1 MIFGTTPAAEWPVSQ
16 IGNGKPLEYETVSTL
31 SNLRDSDLFA
41 HFEPLDL
48 DSLLAAT
55 TPLSIARQD
64 PFDAQG
70 VQACFVEDGIIR
82 LRRDTPY
89 GPYVLRR
96 VKSGEMLGEG
106 HLLQQQPSA
115 GEVVVETDLQL
126 MVFDSEALSALG
138 EASSRFQLCL
148 LWTLWKSL
156 SGKLRVAN
164 GRLAEF
170 FSAESGRTAELRPSR
185 AEPDAD
191 FHVDLQA
198 KRGLFAEQRLSS
210 LEINFLTTLSKE
222 ERYESGQAIFHEGE
236 PAETMYVVL
245 EGKVRISKHIPG
257 AGEEALTFLER
268 GAFFGE
274 MALIEREPRSATAV
288 AHGGNAIV
296 LGIPREVLRGLLD
309 IKKVSST
316 RLLRLLCE
324 MLARRLNEL
333 DDKLVSWHILSAGS
347 RPTPPGG

>member
-1 MIFGTTPAAEWPVSQ
+1 
-16 IGNGKPLEYETVSTL
+16 VSTTTK
-31 SNLRDSDLFA
+31 LRNCDLFA
-41 HFEPLDL
+41 HFEELDL
-48 DSLLAAT
+48 DTLLAAT
-55 TPLSIARQD
+55 SRHTVA
-64 PFDAQG
+64 AQSALDG
-70 VQACFVEDGIIR
+70 HLRTCFLEEGQLR

-96 VKSGEMLGEG
+96 VAAGELLGEG
-106 HLLQQQPSA
+106 HLLLHPPSA
-115 GEVVVETDLQL
+115 GEAVAETELQL
-126 MVFDSEALSALG
+126 LAFDGEALSALT
-138 EASSRFQLCL
+138 EASSRFELCL
-148 LWTLWKSL
+148 LWTMWKSL
-156 SGKLRVAN
+156 SAKLRITN
-164 GRLAEF
+164 GRLTEF
-170 FSAESGRTAELRPSR
+170 FSTDSGRTAEQRPSR
-185 AEPDAD
+185 AAPAAD
-191 FHVDLQA
+191 FRIDLQA

-245 EGKVRISKHIPG
+245 DGKVRISKHIPG
-257 AGEEALTFLER
+257 AGEEALSFLER

-274 MALIEREPRSATAV
+274 MALIEREGRSATAV

-333 DDKLVSWHILSAGS
+333 DDKLVGWHILSAGS
-347 RPTPPGG
+347 RPTPPGT

>member
-1 MIFGTTPAAEWPVSQ
+1 MST
-16 IGNGKPLEYETVSTL
+16 GNR
-31 SNLRDSDLFA
+31 LRESDLFA
-41 HFEPLDL
+41 HFEAIDL
-48 DSLLAAT
+48 DSLMAAT
-55 TPLSIARQD
+55 NRHTITRQQVLD
-64 PFDAQG
+64 DGLRTCFIEQG
-70 VQACFVEDGIIR
+70 QLR

-89 GPYVLRR
+89 GPYLLRR
-96 VKSGEMLGEG
+96 VVGGEMMGEG
-106 HLLQQQPSA
+106 HLLQQPPSS
-115 GEVVVETDLQL
+115 GEAVAETDLQL
-126 MVFDSEALSALG
+126 LSLDAEALSALA
-138 EASSRFQLCL
+138 EASSRFQLCM

-156 SGKLRVAN
+156 SGKLRTAN

-170 FSAESGRTAELRPSR
+170 FSTDSGRTAEERPSR
-185 AEPDAD
+185 AAPTEG
-191 FHVDLQA
+191 FRVDLQE

-222 ERYESGQAIFHEGE
+222 ERYEGGQAIFHEGE

-245 EGKVRISKHIPG
+245 DGKVRISKNIPG
-257 AGEEALTFLER
+257 AGEEALSFLER

-288 AHGGNAIV
+288 AHGGDAIV

-333 DDKLVSWHILSAGS
+333 DDKLVGWHILSAGS
-347 RPTPPGG
+347 LPTPPG

>member
-1 MIFGTTPAAEWPVSQ
+1 VSATT
-16 IGNGKPLEYETVSTL
+16 K
-31 SNLRDSDLFA
+31 LRDSDLFE

-48 DSLLAAT
+48 DSLGSAT
-55 TPLSIARQD
+55 TGHRVAGQSPID
-64 PFDAQG
+64 PHLH
-70 VQACFVEDGIIR
+70 ACFVERGQVR
-82 LRRDTPY
+82 LLRDTPY

-96 VKSGEMLGEG
+96 VSAGEMLGEG
-106 HLLQQQPSA
+106 HLVNQPP
-115 GEVVVETDLQL
+115 T
-126 MVFDSEALSALG
+126 DSEAVAESDVRLVSFDGETLAALA
-138 EASSRFQLCL
+138 EASSRFQRCL
-148 LWTLWKSL
+148 LWSLWKSL

-170 FSAESGRTAELRPSR
+170 FSSDSGRTAEPRPNR
-185 AEPDAD
+185 AKPDAD
-191 FHVDLQA
+191 FRIDLQA
-198 KRGLFAEQRLSS
+198 KRGLFAEQRLSG

-245 EGKVRISKHIPG
+245 DGKVRISKHIPG
-257 AGEEALTFLER
+257 AGDEALSFLER

-274 MALIEREPRSATAV
+274 MALIERESRSATAV
-288 AHGGNAIV
+288 AHGGSAIV
-296 LGIPREVLRGLLD
+296 LGIPTEVLRGLLD

-333 DDKLVSWHILSAGS
+333 DDKLVGWHILSAGS
-347 RPTPPGG
+347 RPTPLGD

>member
-1 MIFGTTPAAEWPVSQ
+1 MST
-16 IGNGKPLEYETVSTL
+16 GNR
-31 SNLRDSDLFA
+31 LRESDLFA
-41 HFEPLDL
+41 HFEALDL
-48 DSLLAAT
+48 DSLMAAT
-55 TPLSIARQD
+55 QRHTISRQQPLDDSLR
-64 PFDAQG
+64 
-70 VQACFVEDGIIR
+70 ACFIEQGQLR
-82 LRRDTPY
+82 LRRHTPY
-89 GPYVLRR
+89 GPYLLRR
-96 VKSGEMLGEG
+96 VVGGEMLGEG
-106 HLLQQQPSA
+106 HLLQQPPTG
-115 GEVVVETDLQL
+115 GEAVAETDLQL
-126 MVFDSEALSALG
+126 LSFDGEALSALA
-138 EASSRFQLCL
+138 EASSKFQLCV

-156 SGKLRVAN
+156 SGKLRTAN

-170 FSAESGRTAELRPSR
+170 FSTDSGRTAEERPSR
-185 AEPDAD
+185 AAPTEG
-191 FHVDLQA
+191 FRVDLQA

-222 ERYESGQAIFHEGE
+222 ERYEGGQAIFHEGE

-245 EGKVRISKHIPG
+245 DGKVRISKNIPG
-257 AGEEALTFLER
+257 AGEEALSFLER

-288 AHGGNAIV
+288 AHGGDAIV

-333 DDKLVSWHILSAGS
+333 DDKLVGWHVLSAGS
-347 RPTPPGG
+347 LPTPPGG

>member
-1 MIFGTTPAAEWPVSQ
+1 M
-16 IGNGKPLEYETVSTL
+16 STATKL
-31 SNLRDSDLFA
+31 SKSDLFT

-48 DSLLAAT
+48 DSLRAAT
-55 TPLSIARQD
+55 SRHRIAKQNTLD
-64 PFDAQG
+64 PHL
-70 VQACFVEDGIIR
+70 QACFLEQGMLR

-89 GPYVLRR
+89 GPYLLRR
-96 VKSGEMLGEG
+96 VSGGEMFGEG
-106 HLLQQQPSA
+106 HLLQQPPSVGQA
-115 GEVVVETDLQL
+115 VAETDLEL
-126 MVFDSEALSALG
+126 ITFDGEAVSALA
-138 EASSRFQLCL
+138 EASTKFQLCL

-164 GRLAEF
+164 GRLTEF
-170 FSAESGRTAELRPSR
+170 FTSDSGRTAEQRPDR
-185 AEPDAD
+185 AEPDAE
-191 FHVDLQA
+191 FRVDLQA
-198 KRGLFAEQRLSS
+198 KRGLFAEQRLSG

-222 ERYESGQAIFHEGE
+222 ERYDSGQAIFLEGE

-245 EGKVRISKHIPG
+245 DGKVRISKHIPG
-257 AGEEALTFLER
+257 AGEEALSFLER

-288 AHGGNAIV
+288 AHGGSAIV

-333 DDKLVSWHILSAGS
+333 DDKLVGWHVLSAGS
-347 RPTPPGG
+347 RPTPPGA

>member
-1 MIFGTTPAAEWPVSQ
+1 
-16 IGNGKPLEYETVSTL
+16 VSTTIR
-31 SNLRDSDLFA
+31 LRDSDLVSHFA
-41 HFEPLDL
+41 PLDL
-48 DSLLAAT
+48 NSLLAAT
-55 TPLSIARQD
+55 SPSKAAKGSALNVKTLRT
-64 PFDAQG
+64 
-70 VQACFVEDGIIR
+70 CFVEQGCVV

-89 GPYVLRR
+89 GPYLLRR
-96 VKSGEMLGEG
+96 VEAGDLLGEG
-106 HLLQQQPSA
+106 HLLLQPPNV
-115 GEVVVETDLQL
+115 GEIVAETDLEL
-126 MVFDSEALSALG
+126 LAFDGTALSALG
-138 EASSRFQLCL
+138 EASQRFQLCL

-156 SGKLRVAN
+156 STKLRIAN

-170 FSAESGRTAELRPSR
+170 FSADSERSAEVRPSR
-185 AEPDAD
+185 AEPEAG

-222 ERYESGQAIFHEGE
+222 ERYEPGQALFHEGE

-245 EGKVRISKHIPG
+245 DGKVRISKHIPG
-257 AGEEALTFLER
+257 AGEEALSFLER

-274 MALIEREPRSATAV
+274 MALIERKPRSATAV
-288 AHGGNAIV
+288 AHGGDAIV
-296 LGIPREVLRGLLD
+296 LAIPREVLRGLLD
-309 IKKVSST
+309 INKVSST

-333 DDKLVSWHILSAGS
+333 DDKLVGWHILSAGS

>member
-1 MIFGTTPAAEWPVSQ
+1 MSPTT
-16 IGNGKPLEYETVSTL
+16 K
-31 SNLRDSDLFA
+31 LRDSELFA

-55 TPLSIARQD
+55 TRRTTPKQSQLD
-64 PFDAQG
+64 
-70 VQACFVEDGIIR
+70 QALRTCFVEQGR
-82 LRRDTPY
+82 VQLRRDTPY
-89 GPYVLRR
+89 GPYLLRR
-96 VKSGEMLGEG
+96 IGAGELLGED
-106 HLLQQQPSA
+106 HLLQQPASA
-115 GEVVVETDLQL
+115 GEVVAETELQL
-126 MVFDSEALSALG
+126 LAFDGPALSALT
-138 EASSRFQLCL
+138 EASPRFQLCL

-156 SGKLRVAN
+156 STKLRVTN

-170 FSAESGRTAELRPSR
+170 FSTDSDRAAEPRPNR
-185 AEPDAD
+185 AEPEAD
-191 FHVDLQA
+191 FRVDLQA

-210 LEINFLTTLSKE
+210 LEINFLATLSKE
-222 ERYESGQAIFHEGE
+222 ERYASGQAIFHEGE

-257 AGEEALTFLER
+257 AGEEALSFLER

-296 LGIPREVLRGLLD
+296 LGIPRDVLRGLLD

-324 MLARRLNEL
+324 MLARRLKEL
-333 DDKLVSWHILSAGS
+333 DDKLVGWHILSAGS
-347 RPTPPGG
+347 QPAPPGA

>member
-1 MIFGTTPAAEWPVSQ
+1 VGNTT
-16 IGNGKPLEYETVSTL
+16 NL
-31 SNLRDSDLFA
+31 SDSELFA
-41 HFEPLDL
+41 HFEPHDL

-55 TPLSIARQD
+55 SRHTVSKQSPLDDSL
-64 PFDAQG
+64 
-70 VQACFVEDGIIR
+70 QAGFVEQGQLR

-89 GPYVLRR
+89 GPYLLRR
-96 VKSGEMLGEG
+96 IGAGELLGEG
-106 HLLQQQPSA
+106 HLLLQQPRA
-115 GEVVVETDLQL
+115 GEAIAETDLQL
-126 MVFDSEALSALG
+126 LAFDCETLAALA

-148 LWTLWKSL
+148 LWSLWRSL
-156 SGKLRVAN
+156 SGKLRITN

-170 FSAESGRTAELRPSR
+170 FSTSSGRTTQQRPSR
-185 AEPDAD
+185 AEPETG

-222 ERYESGQAIFHEGE
+222 ERYENGQALFHEGE

-245 EGKVRISKHIPG
+245 DGKVRISKHIPG
-257 AGEEALTFLER
+257 AGEEALSFLER

-288 AHGGNAIV
+288 AHGDTIV

-324 MLARRLNEL
+324 MLARRLDEI
-333 DDKLVSWHILSAGS
+333 DDKLVGWHVLSAGS
-347 RPTPPGG
+347 RPAPPGA

>member
-1 MIFGTTPAAEWPVSQ
+1 VSNTT
-16 IGNGKPLEYETVSTL
+16 KM
-31 SNLRDSDLFA
+31 RDSELFA

-55 TPLSIARQD
+55 SRRTIAAQSPLDEQMHA
-64 PFDAQG
+64 F
-70 VQACFVEDGIIR
+70 FVEQGQLR

-89 GPYVLRR
+89 GPYLLRR
-96 VKSGEMLGEG
+96 VGSGEMLGEG
-106 HLLQQQPSA
+106 HLLQQQPSV
-115 GEVVVETDLQL
+115 GEVVADTDLQL
-126 MVFDSEALSALG
+126 MVFDARALAALA

-148 LWTLWKSL
+148 LWSLWKSL
-156 SGKLRVAN
+156 SGKLRFAN

-170 FSAESGRTAELRPSR
+170 FSSDTDRAAEIRPNR
-185 AEPDAD
+185 AEPDAS
-191 FHVDLQA
+191 FHIDLQA

-222 ERYESGQAIFHEGE
+222 ERYESGQSIFHEGDTG
-236 PAETMYVVL
+236 ETMYVVL
-245 EGKVRISKHIPG
+245 DGKVRISKHIPG
-257 AGEEALTFLER
+257 AGEEALSFLER

-309 IKKVSST
+309 IKRVSST

-347 RPTPPGG
+347 RPTPPGD

>member
-1 MIFGTTPAAEWPVSQ
+1 M
-16 IGNGKPLEYETVSTL
+16 
-31 SNLRDSDLFA
+31 
-41 HFEPLDL
+41 
-48 DSLLAAT
+48 
-55 TPLSIARQD
+55 
-64 PFDAQG
+64 
-70 VQACFVEDGIIR
+70 
-82 LRRDTPY
+82 
-89 GPYVLRR
+89 
-96 VKSGEMLGEG
+96 
-106 HLLQQQPSA
+106 QQPPNA
-115 GEVVVETDLQL
+115 GEALAETDLRL
-126 MVFDSEALSALG
+126 LGFDAEALSALA

-164 GRLAEF
+164 GRLTEF
-170 FSAESGRTAELRPSR
+170 FSADGGRAAEQRPSR
-185 AEPDAD
+185 AEPEAG
-191 FHVDLQA
+191 FRVDLQA
-198 KRGLFAEQRLSS
+198 KRGLFAEQRLSG

-245 EGKVRISKHIPG
+245 DGKVRISKHIPG
-257 AGEEALTFLER
+257 AGEEALSFLER

-288 AHGGNAIV
+288 AHGGNAVV

-333 DDKLVSWHILSAGS
+333 DAKLVGWHILSAGS
-347 RPTPPGG
+347 RPTPPGA

>member
-1 MIFGTTPAAEWPVSQ
+1 
-16 IGNGKPLEYETVSTL
+16 VSTTTK
-31 SNLRDSDLFA
+31 LRDSELFA

-55 TPLSIARQD
+55 SRHDIAKGSALEGHLQT
-64 PFDAQG
+64 
-70 VQACFVEDGIIR
+70 CFVEQGQLR

-89 GPYVLRR
+89 GPYLLRR
-96 VKSGEMLGEG
+96 VKAGEMLGEG
-106 HLLQQQPSA
+106 HLLQQSPSVGEAIA
-115 GEVVVETDLQL
+115 GADLQL
-126 MVFDSEALSALG
+126 LALDGEALSALA

-156 SGKLRVAN
+156 SSKLRVTN
-164 GRLAEF
+164 GRLTEF
-170 FSAESGRTAELRPSR
+170 FSADSGRATEQRPSL
-185 AEPDAD
+185 AEPEED
-191 FHVDLQA
+191 FRVDLQD
-198 KRGLFAEQRLSS
+198 KRGVFAEHRLSS

-222 ERYESGQAIFHEGE
+222 RRYESGQAIFHEGE

-257 AGEEALTFLER
+257 AGEEALSFLER

-274 MALIEREPRSATAV
+274 MALIESQARSATAV
-288 AHGGNAIV
+288 AHGGKAIV

-324 MLARRLNEL
+324 LLARRLNEL
-333 DDKLVSWHILSAGS
+333 DDKLVGWHILSAGS